1 MWWEERR
8 EKTIKNHHESDF
20 TQFPSHQIS
29 PSPFQDCWRK
39 IWGFGSETKS
49 LAFIVEAVSRVSS
62 FSCSVSPVC
71 TVMNEPNHAYI
82 CNRLCWKEK
91 KAIYKRPQYF
101 MKNWKQSCL
110 SLATQVNKPANCF
123 SRRYLSFNL
132 FTTKTFLKR

>member
-8 EKTIKNHHESDF
+8 EKTIKNHRESDF
-20 TQFPSHQIS
+20 TQFPSHQIIL
-29 PSPFQDCWRK
+29 PPFQDCWRK

-49 LAFIVEAVSRVSS
+49 LAFTVETVSRVSS

-71 TVMNEPNHAYI
+71 TVLNEPNHAYI

-91 KAIYKRPQYF
+91 NPHIKGLNILRRSGS
-101 MKNWKQSCL
+101 N
-110 SLATQVNKPANCF
+110 LAYHLPQVNKPANCF
-123 SRRYLSFNL
+123 SRRYLNFNF